1 MRNCLICSPARGTSE
16 LTMEKRRRM
25 CHIWPPRM
33 SRPVSKSSIYV
44 VFIRLGLGEVNRKFR
59 ISSIDLIL
67 ARIFLPC
74 SSASSLSRSRSTQ
87 RVVLKPDAESARQR
101 APELLP
107 GRTFR
112 WGGGALAGRGGALAG
127 RGGDPRAFRCAGVRP
142 AERTRGI
149 AERGR

>member
-33 SRPVSKSSIYV
+33 SRPVAKSSIYV
-44 VFIRLGLGEVNRKFR
+44 VFIKLGLGEVNRKFR

-107 GRTFR
+107 GRTF
-112 WGGGALAGRGGALAG
+112 WGGGALAGRGGNP
-127 RGGDPRAFRCAGVRP
+127 GGFIAFRCAGVRP